1 MRQPSSREVVIY
13 SAAALIYAAL
23 HLIFAVLPSNTLPL
37 RPGLTLTLQPG
48 VVVPIFMG
56 LTAGPVAGLWVGL
69 AGRLLG
75 DVLAGKGFDGFG
87 LLYSGL
93 LGLIAGL
100 GFGRLAG
107 FRTLRDLVSA
117 VAWITLACI
126 GASLVTTLLA
136 QTLIAGAVQGH
147 LALATGIDQT
157 LSGVVSGEV
166 NVLLLIPTALYVWG
180 RGRRS
185 EVGGQRSEGPK
196 ADKRLEARR
205 RRSR

>member
-1 MRQPSSREVVIY
+1 MQRPSSREVVIY
-13 SAAALIYAAL
+13 SGAALIYAAL
-23 HLIFAVLPSNTLPL
+23 YLIFALVPSTTLPL
-37 RPGLTLTLQPG
+37 RPGVTLTLQPG

-75 DVLAGKGFDGFG
+75 DVLAGKGLDGIG

-117 VAWITLACI
+117 VARITLACI
-126 GASLVTTLLA
+126 GASLLTTLLV

-147 LALATGIDQT
+147 VALASGINQT
-157 LSGVVSGEV
+157 LSGMLSGEV
-166 NVLLLIPTALYVWG
+166 NAVLLLPTALYVWG
-180 RGRRS
+180 RQRQRS
-185 EVGGQRSEGPK
+185 EVGGQRSGV
-196 ADKRLEARR
+196 RS